1 MSNTNQ
7 NLLNQVI
14 AALTLT
20 EISESLATAE
30 AALPDATLTD
40 EQRRSLNAISVDNKV
55 FAEEMLDEMN
65 TNPNAAVNAT
75 YNLELLANDLQLFEQ
90 VESIISRLLDIVQR
104 LNDVKRLAGHEAYGM
119 ATAAYGV
126 LEVMARTGVP
136 GAQASYDRLKVRFAN
151 SGGGKPAD
159 GEETTS

>member
-7 NLLNQVI
+7 NLLNQTL
-14 AALTLT
+14 AALAVT
-20 EISESLATAE
+20 EIMDALTTVAS
-30 AALPDATLTD
+30 ALPDATLTD

-75 YNLELLANDLQLFEQ
+75 YNLAFLANDLQLFEQ
-90 VESIISRLLDIVQR
+90 VESIISRMMDIIQR
-104 LNDVKRLAGHEAYGM
+104 LDDVKRLAGHEAYGM
-119 ATAAYGV
+119 ATAAYGM

-136 GAQASYDRLKVRFAN
+136 GAQASYDRLKVRFAGQ
-151 SGGGKPAD
+151 GGRTPAPPL
-159 GEETTS
+159 EE